1 MLQTVDES
9 PFGVVARHE
18 AVERA
23 SKAELTRRVRAL
35 EHEALGADPAPRSA
49 RACLQ
54 DFRHLTAPT
63 LRVYDRL
70 AGRGADVTLLARG
83 LVAWLP
89 HGLRGVELAED
100 DPLGDQ
106 WVVLVLGQQSF
117 CLSARDLRSEDCA
130 DAERTFEWAVTR
142 QPELVAQVDQLL
154 DRP

>member
-18 AVERA
+18 PVQRA
-23 SKAELTRRVRAL
+23 SKTELTRRVRAL
-35 EHEALGADPAPRSA
+35 EHEALGADPAPRAA

-70 AGRGADVTLLARG
+70 SRRGTDVTLLARG

-89 HGLRGVELAED
+89 HGLRGVELAD
-100 DPLGDQ
+100 SDPLGDQ
-106 WVVLVLGQQSF
+106 WVVLVLGAQSF
-117 CLSARDLRSEDCA
+117 CLSARDVRSDDCA
-130 DAERTFEWAVTR
+130 DAERTFEWALTR
-142 QPELVAQVDQLL
+142 RPELVAEVDLLL
-154 DRP
+154 DRT